1 MEYKTVFCPTIELE
15 RTGMPS
21 RGVETAL
28 RLTLTPS
35 IDDYGEKLRPTVI
48 EANIIGISTP
58 NDGIVVYDGV
68 VGKQGDLLIT
78 HHDSNVDAVM
88 MNDRGELI
96 IATVDDDPNSY
107 SRSTE
112 GGDNVL
118 GKYLMYLDANA
129 LL

>member
-21 RGVETAL
+21 RGEETAL

-35 IDDYGEKLRPTVI
+35 IDDYGEKLKPTII

-58 NDGIVVYDGV
+58 DDSVVVYDGV
-68 VGKQGDLLIT
+68 IGKQGDLLVT

-88 MNDRGELI
+88 MNNIGELI
-96 IATVDDDPNSY
+96 IATVDDDPDLY
-107 SRSTE
+107 SR
-112 GGDNVL
+112 
-118 GKYLMYLDANA
+118 KYNHDGVSLVYNDDALNM
-129 LL
+129 